1 MFWNRRNLEQ
11 SLLAEDAQLGGAE
24 LGRKLTYCPG
34 HRCPVSSS
42 ERYTVTI
49 LFCAR
54 SGTTYWTT
62 GASRVPQMVKNMSAM
77 QETWVQYLGWEDP
90 LEEDMVL
97 LLTKP
102 LCLGLIL
109 GYSPSKLCGMYPSLL
124 FKWAHHHSVSSSSSL
139 FTIVIWSPASMGS
152 SSSF

>member
-1 MFWNRRNLEQ
+1 M
-11 SLLAEDAQLGGAE
+11 AEDAQLGGAE
-24 LGRKLTYCPG
+24 LGRKLTYCAG

-90 LEEDMVL
+90 LEKWHSNPLQYSCLENPMDRGAWWATVHRTAKSQTRL
-97 LLTKP
+97 KTHTCIHALTVQDLSYKAQARV
-102 LCLGLIL
+102 
-109 GYSPSKLCGMYPSLL
+109 SLTL
-124 FKWAHHHSVSSSSSL
+124 TSSL
-139 FTIVIWSPASMGS
+139 
-152 SSSF
+152 